1 MEAGRLE
8 KWKQVRSKGF
18 ARYVL
23 ARGVLMC
30 GLPLFLVMTL
40 FMRRNGIE
48 QEFAGLSLLLF
59 IIGGAVVGSA
69 MWVVQER
76 LFRNAVKASD

>member
-1 MEAGRLE
+1 MKTERLE

-23 ARGVLMC
+23 AKGVLMC
-30 GLPLFLVMTL
+30 GLPLFLVMYFL
-40 FMRRNGIE
+40 MQHHGIDV
-48 QEFAGLSLLLF
+48 EFAGLSLLLSSL
-59 IIGGAVVGSA
+59 GGAVVGIA

-76 LFRNAVKASD
+76 LFRNAVNTSG